1 MKRKLLSV
9 AMSVVMAVACLTG
22 CSGSGDFSKSS
33 FISAAKKNGME
44 EIKETTKLSHI
55 LADDGEHI
63 AYYYD
68 DKDIK
73 VFDFAG
79 SPFSD
84 HISASYDQGS
94 LNAVTG
100 EGYDPCHDE
109 QMAPLSA
116 AEHRDSVP
124 APVQT
129 QPGLP
134 FGWAGSD
141 MVKGIVM
148 SEILKRKH

>member
-1 MKRKLLSV
+1 MNGSPIIVMLLIWLLIGLPI
-9 AMSVVMAVACLTG
+9 ML
-22 CSGSGDFSKSS
+22 
-33 FISAAKKNGME
+33 AKKAAE
-44 EIKETTKLSHI
+44 QQKKTARPAAQQKPEAEQATRPVPKKQAATERLTTLTSTIAPTGH
-55 LADDGEHI
+55 DDSI
-63 AYYYD
+63 Y
-68 DKDIK
+68 
-73 VFDFAG
+73 
-79 SPFSD
+79 
-84 HISASYDQGS
+84 QGS

-109 QMAPLSA
+109 QMAPLNA
-116 AEHRDSVP
+116 AAQADSMP

-134 FGWAGSD
+134 FGWTGSD

>member
-1 MKRKLLSV
+1 MREGPFIVMLLVWLLIGLPVLLAKKAAEQQKKTARPAAQQKSE
-9 AMSVVMAVACLTG
+9 AEENNRPAPKKQAATERLATLTPTISLTG
-22 CSGSGDFSKSS
+22 
-33 FISAAKKNGME
+33 
-44 EIKETTKLSHI
+44 H
-55 LADDGEHI
+55 DDSI
-63 AYYYD
+63 Y
-68 DKDIK
+68 
-73 VFDFAG
+73 
-79 SPFSD
+79 
-84 HISASYDQGS
+84 QGS

-109 QMAPLSA
+109 QMAPLNA
-116 AEHRDSVP
+116 VTHTDSVP

-134 FGWAGSD
+134 FGWTGSD

>member
-1 MKRKLLSV
+1 MNGSPIIVMLLIWLLIGLPI
-9 AMSVVMAVACLTG
+9 ML
-22 CSGSGDFSKSS
+22 
-33 FISAAKKNGME
+33 AKKAAE
-44 EIKETTKLSHI
+44 QQKKTARPAAQQKPEAEQATRPVPKKQAATER
-55 LADDGEHI
+55 LATLTPTIAPTGHDDSI
-63 AYYYD
+63 Y
-68 DKDIK
+68 
-73 VFDFAG
+73 
-79 SPFSD
+79 
-84 HISASYDQGS
+84 QGS

-109 QMAPLSA
+109 QMAPLNA
-116 AEHRDSVP
+116 AAQADSMP

-134 FGWAGSD
+134 FGWTGSD

>member
-1 MKRKLLSV
+1 MNGSPIIVMLLIWLLIGLPI
-9 AMSVVMAVACLTG
+9 ML
-22 CSGSGDFSKSS
+22 
-33 FISAAKKNGME
+33 AKKAAEQQKKTARPAAQQNPE
-44 EIKETTKLSHI
+44 AEQATRPVPKKQAATERLTTLTPTIAPTGH
-55 LADDGEHI
+55 DDSI
-63 AYYYD
+63 Y
-68 DKDIK
+68 
-73 VFDFAG
+73 
-79 SPFSD
+79 
-84 HISASYDQGS
+84 QGS

-109 QMAPLSA
+109 QMAPLNA
-116 AEHRDSVP
+116 AAQADSMP

-134 FGWAGSD
+134 FGWTGSD